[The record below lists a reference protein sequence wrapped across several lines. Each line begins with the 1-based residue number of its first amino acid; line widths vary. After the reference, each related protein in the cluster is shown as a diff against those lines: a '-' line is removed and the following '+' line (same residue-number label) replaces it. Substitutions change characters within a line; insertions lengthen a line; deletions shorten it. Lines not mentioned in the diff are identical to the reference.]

1 MNPMPADSA
10 LEKLRKLYWD
20 TDIDP
25 EQLFRL
31 LSGEIKKIGH
41 IDQDNLF
48 RRLLMT
54 YDWYTLLALIPRE
67 RLQDALSDSV
77 IKKIF
82 PKSLKEKY
90 IYARRVLSN

>member
-1 MNPMPADSA
+1 
-10 LEKLRKLYWD
+10 
-20 TDIDP
+20 
-25 EQLFRL
+25 
-31 LSGEIKKIGH
+31 
-41 IDQDNLF
+41 
-48 RRLLMT
+48 MT
-54 YDWYTLLALIPRE
+54 YDWYTLLALIPRLE